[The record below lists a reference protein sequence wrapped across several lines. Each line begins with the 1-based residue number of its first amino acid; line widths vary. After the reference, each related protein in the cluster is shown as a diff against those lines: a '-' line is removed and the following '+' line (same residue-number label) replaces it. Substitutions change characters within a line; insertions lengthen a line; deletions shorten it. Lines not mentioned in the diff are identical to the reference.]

1 MPLHRRT
8 PKRGF
13 NNIFRKEFAEINV
26 SQLNVFKAGSIV
38 TPEELVR
45 QGLIK
50 RAVHGVKILAEGD
63 LKTNL
68 IVKAHKFS
76 AAAAK
81 KITAAGGAVEVIGG
95 AGSR

>member
-1 MPLHRRT
+1 
-8 PKRGF
+8 
-13 NNIFRKEFAEINV
+13 V
-26 SQLNVFKAGSIV
+26 SQLNVFQPGSVV
-38 TPEELVR
+38 TPEDLVR
-45 QGLIK
+45 RGLIRK
-50 RAVHGVKILAEGD
+50 PVHGVKILAEGD

-81 KITAAGGAVEVIGG
+81 KILAAGGAAEVIGG